1 MASKPSAMKMP
12 ELLVFARM
20 LFIGFV
26 GAEVA
31 RLFFLL
37 GTSFALHIV
46 DVSLYLKA
54 IGIITSLCIC
64 LLYAVKRNAHLA
76 VMRIVRSYR
85 IDLLAGVVIGAW
97 LSKLASPWLAK
108 LHAAFK
114 SADPQWAPAILIFFC
129 VMFLSPILQ
138 SRTRS
143 KKTDFTA
150 LFHSR

>member
-37 GTSFALHIV
+37 GTSFALQIV

-54 IGIITSLCIC
+54 IGIITGLGIF

-97 LSKLASPWLAK
+97 SRKLASPWLAK
-108 LHAAFK
+108 GVV
-114 SADPQWAPAILIFFC
+114 S
-129 VMFLSPILQ
+129 
-138 SRTRS
+138 
-143 KKTDFTA
+143 
-150 LFHSR
+150 